1 MRFLYDEHAGK
12 NELALEGES
21 YTHIFKSRR
30 WQKEKNLILSN
41 LVDGKLYEYKITALS
56 RNKARLELVDSASE
70 WINAANDENDA
81 NGVNTRTSDSQNAR
95 VHIIWAI
102 VDSKVVEKTLPFLN
116 ELGVGKL
123 SFFYADFSQKNIVL
137 NVARLRKILIHS
149 CEQCGRNELLEI
161 EFLPNL
167 QAVLQKYKNIIALD
181 FPAPTL
187 DCVLK
192 AISPRPSVLIGAE
205 GGLSEN
211 ERTLLQSFNTPRA
224 QIKHVYTL
232 RSESACIFAASVL
245 RFAEF

>member
-1 MRFLYDEHAGK
+1 MYDECAGK

-21 YTHIFKSRR
+21 YAYIFKSRR

-41 LVDGKLYEYKITALS
+41 LTDGKLYEYKITALS
-56 RNKARLELVDSASE
+56 RNKARLELVDSIIEQTNGASDGVNAIKSANSGASE
-70 WINAANDENDA
+70 
-81 NGVNTRTSDSQNAR
+81 SPNAR

-116 ELGVGKL
+116 ELGIGKL

-137 NVARLRKILIHS
+137 NEARLRKILVHS

-192 AISPRPSVLIGAE
+192 SINTRPSVLIGAE

-211 ERTLLQSFNTPRA
+211 ERALLQSFSTPCA
-224 QIKHVYTL
+224 QIKHAYTL
-232 RSESACIFAASVL
+232 RSESACIFTASILGFV
-245 RFAEF
+245 EF

>member
-1 MRFLYDEHAGK
+1 MRFLYDECAGK

-21 YTHIFKSRR
+21 YAHIFKSRR

-41 LVDGKLYEYKITALS
+41 LTDGKLYEYKITALS
-56 RNKARLELVDSASE
+56 RNKAHLELVDSIIEQTNGASE
-70 WINAANDENDA
+70 
-81 NGVNTRTSDSQNAR
+81 SPNAR

-137 NVARLRKILIHS
+137 NEARLRKILIHS

-192 AISPRPSVLIGAE
+192 SMNARPSVLIGAE

-211 ERTLLQSFNTPRA
+211 ERALLQSFDTPCA
-224 QIKHVYTL
+224 QIKHAYTL
-232 RSESACIFAASVL
+232 RSESACIFTASILGFV
-245 RFAEF
+245 EF